1 VKARA
6 LLLALAAFAM
16 LAGLD
21 AGLILLGMPAP
32 VSAARLPEV
41 HGMVMVLGFV
51 GTLVCLERAVAL
63 RLPIGFLAPL
73 LLGLGSLLL
82 VTPAPLA
89 VGRTVLLGGTIAMGA
104 IYVPLWRRQRD
115 DAVLV
120 EALGVVLAVGA
131 AAMWLGG
138 VEMPQLIPWLV
149 GFLVL
154 TIAGE
159 RLELARMT
167 MGPSAGTILVVLTGT
182 LMSAVVAALLWP
194 RVGSPLLGLALL
206 VLSAWLLAHDVAT
219 RTIRRDGVTRFM
231 AAGMLAGYFWLFVA
245 GTIWLVS
252 GTAYDGTAYDA
263 VIHAVFLGF
272 TISMVMAHAPVIL
285 PAVLG
290 RPFPY
295 RPALWAPLVLLH
307 LSVAMRLWLGDALGL
322 HLAWQIGGGLNEVAM
337 LLFAGLIVWSLASA
351 SQRARVA
358 TR

>member
-1 VKARA
+1 MRARA
-6 LLLALAAFAM
+6 LLLALAAIAM

-21 AGLILLGMPAP
+21 AGLVLLGVPAP
-32 VSAARLPEV
+32 VSTDRLPEV

-63 RLPIGFLAPL
+63 RLRAGFLAPA

-82 VTPAPLA
+82 ITPAPLD
-89 VGRTVLLGGTIAMGA
+89 VGRSVLLAGTIGMGA
-104 IYVPLWRRQRD
+104 IYLPLWRRQRD

-138 VEMPQLIPWLV
+138 VEMAQLIPWLV

-167 MGPSAGTILVVLTGT
+167 MGPNAGTVLVVLTGT
-182 LMSAVVAALLWP
+182 LMSTIVAALLWP
-194 RVGSPLLGLALL
+194 RVGSALLGLALL
-206 VLSAWLLAHDVAT
+206 GLTGWLLAHDVAT
-219 RTIRRDGVTRFM
+219 RTIRRDEVTRFM
-231 AAGMLAGYFWLFVA
+231 AAGMLAGYVWLFVA
-245 GTIWLVS
+245 GFIWLV
-252 GTAYDGTAYDA
+252 GGPAYDGTAYDA
-263 VIHAVFLGF
+263 VIHSVFLGF

-290 RPFPY
+290 KPFPY

-307 LSVAMRLWLGDALGL
+307 LSVATRLWLGDALGL
-322 HLAWQIGGGLNEVAM
+322 HLAWQIGGSLNEVAM
-337 LLFAGLIVWSLASA
+337 LLFAGLIVWSLAVA
-351 SQRARVA
+351 SRRARMA